1 MSERSDHEPTARHCT
16 VDYFCEMA
24 ATSLTMADEPHE
36 PLRHVTQ
43 LRQILSA
50 DKLSIG
56 FFLGAGCPC
65 AVRVKD
71 AKSGADAP
79 LIPDIRGLT
88 TAVDKEMRASKD
100 HSSAY
105 GKLVKAIA
113 DDGDAAPTVEGM
125 LNRIRALRDVAGK
138 SLVREMSFD
147 ELDKLDREIS
157 SQVRNVVTCDLPSDP
172 NPYHSM
178 ASFIRTHRY
187 PFSEIFTTNYDVL
200 IEQAL
205 ECQQVPFFDGFVGS
219 ARPFFDQRAIEDG
232 EIPARWSRLWKLH
245 GSINWR
251 YNKSTKA
258 VVRSEREA
266 DGDELLIHPSH
277 MKYDESRRM
286 PYFVMIDRLRSFIRH
301 KERPV
306 ALVILGYSFG
316 DQHLNEAIVES
327 LKANASSACFAL
339 QFGDL
344 AQYPDGVRLAK
355 DNANLSLLAHDGAV
369 VRRRQGPWVANP
381 ATDLSKLTATFKKIL
396 PAATTSGS
404 PPTDPADT
412 PQPCNFIGGNFKH
425 FGDFLDELS
434 AYDALGT
441 GRT

>member
-1 MSERSDHEPTARHCT
+1 MTGHA
-16 VDYFCEMA
+16 
-24 ATSLTMADEPHE
+24 MADEPHE
-36 PLRHVTQ
+36 PLQHVTQ

-65 AVRVKD
+65 AVRVMDVKT
-71 AKSGADAP
+71 GADRP

-88 TAVDKEMRASKD
+88 AAVDKEMAASAGLAA
-100 HSSAY
+100 SYA
-105 GKLVKAIA
+105 KLLKAIN
-113 DDGDAAPTVEGM
+113 DDGEPAPTVEGM

-138 SLVREMSFD
+138 ASVRGMSFD
-147 ELDKLDREIS
+147 ELDGLDREIC
-157 SQVRNVVTCDLPSDP
+157 SQIRNIVTLDLPVDD
-172 NPYHSM
+172 NAYHAM
-178 ASFIRTHRY
+178 AGFIRTHRY

-205 ECQQVPFFDGFVGS
+205 ERQQVPFFDGFVGS

-232 EIPARWSRLWKLH
+232 EIPLRWSRLWKLH

-286 PYFVMIDRLRSFIRH
+286 PYFVMIDRLRTFLRH

-306 ALVILGYSFG
+306 ALIILGYSFS

-327 LKANASSACFAL
+327 LKANASSACLSSAL
-339 QFGDL
+339 PL
-344 AQYPDGVRLAK
+344 R
-355 DNANLSLLAHDGAV
+355 N
-369 VRRRQGPWVANP
+369 NP
-381 ATDLSKLTATFKKIL
+381 I
-396 PAATTSGS
+396 P
-404 PPTDPADT
+404 
-412 PQPCNFIGGNFKH
+412 
-425 FGDFLDELS
+425 
-434 AYDALGT
+434 
-441 GRT
+441 

>member
-1 MSERSDHEPTARHCT
+1 MT
-16 VDYFCEMA
+16 
-24 ATSLTMADEPHE
+24 DEPHE
-36 PLRHVTQ
+36 PLQHITQ

-65 AVRVKD
+65 AVLVKD
-71 AKSGADAP
+71 PTSGSDRA

-88 TAVDKEMRASKD
+88 SAVHNEMIGSKD
-100 HSSAY
+100 HSAAY
-105 GKLVKAIA
+105 GKLAKAMN
-113 DDGDAAPTVEGM
+113 DDGDPAPTVEGM

-138 SLVREMSFD
+138 SVVRDLSFN
-147 ELDKLDREIS
+147 ELDNLDREIC
-157 SQVRNVVTCDLPSDP
+157 SQIRAVVTCDLPPED

-178 ASFIRTHRY
+178 ASFIRTHRF

-205 ECQQVPFFDGFVGS
+205 ERQQVPYFDGFIGS
-219 ARPFFDQRAIEDG
+219 SRPFFDQRAIEDG
-232 EIPARWSRLWKLH
+232 EIPLRWSRLWKLH

-251 YNKSTKA
+251 YDKTSKT

-306 ALVILGYSFG
+306 ALIILGYSFG

-327 LKANASSACFAL
+327 LKANSSSACFAL
-339 QFGDL
+339 QYGDL
-344 AQYPDGVRLAK
+344 ANYPDGLRLAK
-355 DNANLSLLAHDGAV
+355 ANANLSLLARDGAII
-369 VRRRQGPWVANP
+369 RRRQGPWVANP
-381 ATDLSKLTATFKKIL
+381 STDLSKLTATFQKA
-396 PAATTSGS
+396 PAAAAGPGASAVDA
-404 PPTDPADT
+404 TDM
-412 PQPCNFIGGNFKH
+412 PQPCNFLAGDFKR

-441 GRT
+441 GQT

>member
-1 MSERSDHEPTARHCT
+1 M
-16 VDYFCEMA
+16 
-24 ATSLTMADEPHE
+24 
-36 PLRHVTQ
+36 
-43 LRQILSA
+43 
-50 DKLSIG
+50 
-56 FFLGAGCPC
+56 
-65 AVRVKD
+65 RVND
-71 AKSGADAP
+71 PNGGADLP

-88 TAVDKEMRASKD
+88 TAVDKEMAASED
-100 HSSAY
+100 HAVAY
-105 GKLVKAIA
+105 TKLIKAIN
-113 DDGDAAPTVEGM
+113 DDGESAPTVEGM

-138 SLVREMSFD
+138 SLVRDMSFD
-147 ELDKLDREIS
+147 ELDNLDREIC
-157 SQVRNVVTCDLPSDP
+157 SQVRKVVTCDLPADE

-205 ECQQVPFFDGFVGS
+205 ERQQVPYFDGFVGS
-219 ARPFFDQRAIEDG
+219 SRPFFDQRAIEDG
-232 EIPARWSRLWKLH
+232 EIPKRWSRLWKLH

-251 YNKSTKA
+251 YNKTSKT
-258 VVRSEREA
+258 VVRSEHEA

-306 ALVILGYSFG
+306 ALIILGYSFG

-339 QFGDL
+339 QYGDL
-344 AQYPDGVRLAK
+344 AQYPDGVALAK
-355 DNANLSLLAHDGAV
+355 GNANLSLLARDGAV

-381 ATDLSKLTATFKKIL
+381 ATDLASLAATFQKLPPAAAAGSTATDL
-396 PAATTSGS
+396 
-404 PPTDPADT
+404 ADL
-412 PQPCNFIGGNFKH
+412 PQPCIFLGGNFKR
-425 FGDFLDELS
+425 FGDFLDQLS

-441 GRT
+441 GLT

>member
-1 MSERSDHEPTARHCT
+1 
-16 VDYFCEMA
+16 
-24 ATSLTMADEPHE
+24 MADESHE
-36 PLRHVTQ
+36 PLQHVAQ

-65 AVRVKD
+65 AVRVND
-71 AKSGADAP
+71 PNGGADLP

-88 TAVDKEMRASKD
+88 TAVDKEMAASKD
-100 HSSAY
+100 HAVAY
-105 GKLVKAIA
+105 TKLIKAIN
-113 DDGDAAPTVEGM
+113 DDGDSAPTVEVM

-138 SLVREMSFD
+138 SLVRDMSFD
-147 ELDKLDREIS
+147 ELDNLDREIC
-157 SQVRNVVTCDLPSDP
+157 SQVRKVVTCDLPADE

-205 ECQQVPFFDGFVGS
+205 ERQQVPYFDGFVGS
-219 ARPFFDQRAIEDG
+219 SRPFFDQRAIEDG
-232 EIPARWSRLWKLH
+232 EIPKRWSRLWKLH

-251 YNKSTKA
+251 YNKTTKT

-286 PYFVMIDRLRSFIRH
+286 PYFVMIDRLRSFLRH

-306 ALVILGYSFG
+306 ALIILGYSFG

-339 QFGDL
+339 QYGNL
-344 AQYPDGVRLAK
+344 AQYPEGVMLAK
-355 DNANLSLLAHDGAV
+355 GNANLSLLAHDGAV
-369 VRRRQGPWVANP
+369 VRRRQGTWVANP
-381 ATDLSKLTATFKKIL
+381 TTDLTGLAATFEKI
-396 PAATTSGS
+396 
-404 PPTDPADT
+404 PPTIVAGSTVTDLADL
-412 PQPCNFIGGNFKH
+412 PQPCNFLGGDFKR
-425 FGDFLDELS
+425 FGDFLDQLS
-434 AYDALGT
+434 AYDAVGT
-441 GRT
+441 GLT

>member
-1 MSERSDHEPTARHCT
+1 
-16 VDYFCEMA
+16 
-24 ATSLTMADEPHE
+24 MADEPHE
-36 PLRHVTQ
+36 PLQHITQ

-71 AKSGADAP
+71 PKSGADGP

-88 TAVDKEMRASKD
+88 TAVDKEMIGSKD
-100 HSSAY
+100 HSAAY
-105 GKLVKAIA
+105 AKLAKAIK
-113 DDGDAAPTVEGM
+113 DDGDDAPTVEGM

-138 SLVREMSFD
+138 SVVRDLSFD
-147 ELDKLDREIS
+147 ELDKLDREIC
-157 SQVRNVVTCDLPSDP
+157 SQIRMVVTCDLPADD
-172 NPYHSM
+172 NPYHAM

-205 ECQQVPFFDGFVGS
+205 ERQQVPFFDGFIGS
-219 ARPFFDQRAIEDG
+219 SQPFFDQRAIEDDQ
-232 EIPARWSRLWKLH
+232 IPKRWSRLWKLH

-251 YNKSTKA
+251 YSKSLKA
-258 VVRSEREA
+258 VVRSEREI

-286 PYFVMIDRLRSFIRH
+286 PYFVMIDRLRAFIRH

-306 ALVILGYSFG
+306 ALIILGYSFG

-327 LKANASSACFAL
+327 LKANPSSACFAL
-339 QFGDL
+339 QYGKL
-344 AQYPDGVRLAK
+344 ADYADGVRLAK
-355 DNANLSLLAHDGAV
+355 GNANLSLLAHDGAV
-369 VRRRQGPWVANP
+369 VRRREGPWVADP
-381 ATDLSKLTATFKKIL
+381 ATDLSKLASTFQEQI
-396 PAATTSGS
+396 PAAGSGS
-404 PPTDPADT
+404 TPATDPADA
-412 PQPCNFIGGNFKH
+412 PKPCNFLGGDFKR